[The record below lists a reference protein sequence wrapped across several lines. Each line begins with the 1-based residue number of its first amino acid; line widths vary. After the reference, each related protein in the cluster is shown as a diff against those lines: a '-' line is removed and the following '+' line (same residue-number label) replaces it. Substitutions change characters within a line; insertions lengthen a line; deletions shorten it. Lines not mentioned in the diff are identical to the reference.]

1 MSDDEVEKMKQ
12 DAEIHAEDDKRKKE
26 LIEAKNH
33 ANSVAFEIEKQLE
46 EYGDKLE
53 AADKDKIAEDVKK
66 LQELAAKD
74 DVTKEELD
82 SATDEM
88 FKSAQKIGEVMQKEQ
103 ASKGADGA
111 TQGNGGANN
120 ADATDSADTIK
131 NAKPSDSEKS
141 DVEEGEVVN
150 E

>member
-1 MSDDEVEKMKQ
+1 LSDEEVEKMKQ
-12 DAEIHAEDDKRKKE
+12 DAEAHAEDDKKKKE

-53 AADKDKIAEDVKK
+53 VGDKDAIAENVKK
-66 LQELAAKD
+66 LKELAAKD

-82 SATDEM
+82 SATEEM
-88 FKSAQKIGEVMQKEQ
+88 FKSAQKIGEAMQKAQ
-103 ASKGADGA
+103 AQGGAAGTGGGTDTQGESAESGEGESSKGGSENSK
-111 TQGNGGANN
+111 TQGA
-120 ADATDSADTIK
+120 
-131 NAKPSDSEKS
+131 
-141 DVEEGEVVN
+141 EEGEVVN